1 MGCCCPSYEVFW
13 RMLLFTQFSSFGLL
27 CRFLSQ
33 ISVNAYKE
41 YLCHTELEQSQAGD
55 KPTALNIQS
64 TVSESRQRERTALS
78 RSCLLHCILGCLLI
92 PNKYIHFSVSLSTR
106 SAISFTNKTAMYLF
120 LVNKFDTWY
129 TLWRLNGWYSLT

>member
-1 MGCCCPSYEVFW
+1 MWVVVVRPMRCFEGCF
-13 RMLLFTQFSSFGLL
+13 FSPNFHHSDYF

-64 TVSESRQRERTALS
+64 TVSESRQRCERTALS

-120 LVNKFDTWY
+120 LVNKFDT
-129 TLWRLNGWYSLT
+129 